1 MDFYRHFLVLDGLC
15 LTQHHR
21 TNFLYRPGDFV
32 ITPHADQSRAT
43 SIASVS
49 FDERTSF
56 STQLYFLTGATLAY
70 FDKSVIDE
78 MLKDPDFLAASY
90 QNLQDLYAH
99 IVAYLIGIGAS
110 SAYDAVKFILQ
121 YCAHNDIGHLTHEQ
135 IAKATGHSRTTVT
148 AAMHEIALAEPELL
162 R

>member
-15 LTQHHR
+15 ITQHR
-21 TNFLYRPGDFV
+21 RVNFMYRPGDFV
-32 ITPHADQSRAT
+32 VTPHADQSRAT

-49 FDERTSF
+49 FDEHTSF
-56 STQLYFLTGATLAY
+56 STQLHFVTSTSLAF
-70 FDKSVIDE
+70 FDKSFIDE
-78 MLKDPDFLAASY
+78 MLNSPDFLAASY

-99 IVAYLIGIGAS
+99 IVAYLIGVGAS

-121 YCAHNDIGHLTHEQ
+121 YCAHNNIGHLTHEQ
-135 IAKATGHSRTTVT
+135 IAQATGRSRTTVT